1 MFTKQNGIT
10 LVALVITIVVLLIL
24 AGVTIAS
31 FTGENSILDKAENS
45 VDQYNQK
52 ADNQILI
59 VNSLEQK
66 LENFMQKYNSQ
77 QSNT

>member
-31 FTGENSILDKAENS
+31 FTGDSSILDNAENS
-45 VDQYNQK
+45 VEQYNHK

-77 QSNT
+77 TPNT

>member
-31 FTGENSILDKAENS
+31 FTGDNSILDNAENS
-45 VDQYNQK
+45 VKQYNNK

-77 QSNT
+77 TSNT

>member
-31 FTGENSILDKAENS
+31 FTGENSILDNAENS